1 MLYSSILFSG
11 RRLILIPFRAVD
23 KSCGAIGAGFP
34 QRYQLLLR
42 DQYNIFHAPSLFFRQ
57 ISNIINI
64 IAEKRRFVKYSM
76 TFSFGRS
83 VLSSDMTQ
91 KQKQLGENRLDKQ
104 KIISYNVIRNI
115 LGYYPNCSITV
126 ARSNSIVISY
136 VKTVSLQALF
146 ISFYV
151 KGEMHYDKI
160 GN

>member
-1 MLYSSILFSG
+1 
-11 RRLILIPFRAVD
+11 
-23 KSCGAIGAGFP
+23 
-34 QRYQLLLR
+34 
-42 DQYNIFHAPSLFFRQ
+42 
-57 ISNIINI
+57 
-64 IAEKRRFVKYSM
+64 M

-146 ISFYV
+146 ISFYM
-151 KGEMHYDKI
+151 KGKMLYDKI